1 MTKRVSITLNDAQE
15 CMLQS
20 YADAMGMPLA
30 YAARMAMLRDLM
42 DWHAKFT
49 GPAIDPSN
57 NIAAPST
64 PKPGRWA
71 NVGKTA
77 SALRR

>member
-15 CMLQS
+15 EILQS

-42 DWHAKFT
+42 DWKAKMSR
-49 GPAIDPSN
+49 DDE
-57 NIAAPST
+57 
-64 PKPGRWA
+64 PKTLVDRERERLA
-71 NVGKTA
+71 KEFA
-77 SALRR
+77 